1 MKYHQTNKFIFSF
14 LYEEGGPIMDAVE
27 CCACSLEW
35 SMCIFCE
42 PTVQHAS
49 RPKEETIYCPCKVCK
64 NDVMFKERKVIRK
77 HLVQSGFI
85 DNYFIW
91 TKHVETQRRTEIIID
106 GRAEENKGILDHA
119 CSHHDD
125 GCEDDIG
132 RDDADHSDEGFDVEE
147 LMRNVAPDELL
158 QRGNQG
164 FNNFEIL
171 DKASGDLLCEECKGC
186 DKEHMVLRMTL
197 ELLKLKASSRW
208 FDTILG
214 SLRIAN

>member
-1 MKYHQTNKFIFSF
+1 
-14 LYEEGGPIMDAVE
+14 
-27 CCACSLEW
+27 
-35 SMCIFCE
+35 
-42 PTVQHAS
+42 
-49 RPKEETIYCPCKVCK
+49 
-64 NDVMFKERKVIRK
+64 
-77 HLVQSGFI
+77 
-85 DNYFIW
+85 
-91 TKHVETQRRTEIIID
+91 
-106 GRAEENKGILDHA
+106 
-119 CSHHDD
+119 
-125 GCEDDIG
+125 
-132 RDDADHSDEGFDVEE
+132 VEE